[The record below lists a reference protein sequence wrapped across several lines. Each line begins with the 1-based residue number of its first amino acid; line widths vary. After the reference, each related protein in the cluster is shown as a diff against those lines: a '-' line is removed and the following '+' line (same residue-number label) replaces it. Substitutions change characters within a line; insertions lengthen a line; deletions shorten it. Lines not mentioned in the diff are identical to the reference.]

1 MHVSYAI
8 FVTLL
13 RDQMAKTWKTMFQG
27 KRKDKTYLL
36 KRTIIY
42 VLVFGTGILVLG
54 RNLTSN
60 GRNVYTIYIFAKKNS
75 YLFIFIF
82 YQILLDN
89 VECIFPISFS
99 LICNEPR
106 TRFNTNNKVYVCCS
120 SLDCSDRLDEIYMI
134 RIRLQ

>member
-1 MHVSYAI
+1 MHGSYAI
-8 FVTLL
+8 FVALL

-60 GRNVYTIYIFAKKNS
+60 GRNVYTIYIFAKKKI
-75 YLFIFIF
+75 LPFHF
-82 YQILLDN
+82 YFLSNI
-89 VECIFPISFS
+89 
-99 LICNEPR
+99 
-106 TRFNTNNKVYVCCS
+106 TT
-120 SLDCSDRLDEIYMI
+120 
-134 RIRLQ
+134 